1 MMPATSPSHDWKAEA
16 WKAQAE
22 IELFQL
28 HFSRWRV
35 ANAAAVVLTIVA
47 GIAFHYLTDSKA
59 LWWWT
64 AIVVGAYVHKAIW
77 NLYYEY
83 ARLSFRRWLQLS
95 TWLKG
100 ICGLASGSLVFFI
113 PADQKGLIIAAVMI
127 SGAFSLGEASAC
139 GNLRLIYTTVLP
151 QALMT
156 CIALIIYA
164 PAPFGILLCALY
176 TGMVLHYGRTLLA
189 SMEGAL
195 AQRLYAEDLANQL
208 KLGQQQL
215 LQAQHQQSVLHE
227 RQRVMQD
234 MHDGLGSALSSS
246 LVLLE
251 RGELTV
257 PQAALVMRECIDDLR
272 LVVDS
277 LEPTSKDL
285 PTLLGMLRYRLQH
298 KIEAAGVKLR
308 WQMVDLPTLPWM
320 EPSLALDLLRLMQEA
335 INNVLKHSHATELA
349 IGAVDTGNTI
359 ELLVHDNGRGF
370 DLHGSS
376 HSGRGIRTMRM
387 RAQRLGAELEISSNE
402 KDDSAAGTTIL
413 LRLPKTWQNPL

>member
-1 MMPATSPSHDWKAEA
+1 MTAATIASAESRTDA
-16 WKAQAE
+16 WKVQAE

-35 ANAAAVVLTIVA
+35 ANAAAVGLTIVT
-47 GIAFHYLTDSKA
+47 GITFHYLTGSKA

-64 AIVVGAYVHKAIW
+64 ILVVGTYVHKAIW

-83 ARLSFRRWLQLS
+83 ARLGFARWLQLS

-100 ICGLASGSLVFFI
+100 MCGLASGSLVFFI

-127 SGAFSLGEASAC
+127 SGAFSLGEAAAC

-151 QALMT
+151 QALIT

-164 PAPFGILLCALY
+164 NAPLGVLLCVLY
-176 TGMVLHYGRTLLA
+176 TGMVLHYGRTLLV
-189 SMEGAL
+189 SMAGAL
-195 AQRLYAEDLANQL
+195 AQRLHAEDLATQL
-208 KLGQQQL
+208 ARGQQQL
-215 LQAQHQQSVLHE
+215 LEAQHQQSVLQE

-257 PQAALVMRECIDDLR
+257 SQAAIVMRECIDDLR

-298 KIEAAGVKLR
+298 RIEAAGVKLR
-308 WQMVDLPTLPWM
+308 WQMVDLPTLPWL

-335 INNVLKHSHATELA
+335 INNVLKHAYATELA
-349 IGAVDTGNTI
+349 IGAIDTGDNI
-359 ELLVHDNGRGF
+359 ELMLRDNGQGF
-370 DLHGSS
+370 DPENAAGT
-376 HSGRGIRTMRM
+376 GRGIRTMRM
-387 RAQRLGAELEISSNE
+387 RADRLGAQLDISSPSGN
-402 KDDSAAGTTIL
+402 GTTIQ
-413 LRLPKTWQNPL
+413 LRLPKIAPH